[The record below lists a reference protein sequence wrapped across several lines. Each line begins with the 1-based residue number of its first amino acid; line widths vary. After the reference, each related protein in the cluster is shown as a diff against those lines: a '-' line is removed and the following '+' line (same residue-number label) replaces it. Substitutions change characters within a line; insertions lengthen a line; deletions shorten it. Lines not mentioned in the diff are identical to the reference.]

1 MQIFTMEPK
10 DTDFDNAEFISAPER
25 SIEFEHYLES
35 WFENN
40 PWILLQGEDVLWIG
54 KRVSAPFGDST
65 IFPDL
70 LGVDSAGNLIIV
82 ELKRNRTPRDT
93 VVQILEYAAWASDIS
108 ETKIREI
115 AMGYFATCDGC
126 QEDTFD
132 GIFRN
137 LFDIPE
143 TGGVPPLN
151 RNLRLFIVAGRISN
165 KILKVC
171 KFLGNSIDISC
182 IEASLFQTESGYT
195 IVGMETKLG
204 NENTMT
210 SPISPIEQAPM
221 DPLLKWQ
228 ITWQAI
234 MELTNGNPSEEFA
247 TVAVKDAVLREHPG
261 FNEST
266 ISGNIHAF
274 RQIRHIVSEA
284 IQGLRNENPSIEPT
298 PENIME
304 VASEVN
310 SGFSQPRIRKMIDIF
325 FESGSVQIQPN
336 QTEQGKKSNLV
347 NRSG

>member
-1 MQIFTMEPK
+1 MQIFTLEPK
-10 DTDFDNAEFISAPER
+10 DTDFENAEFTSAPER

-35 WFENN
+35 WLENN

-54 KRVSAPFGDST
+54 KRASATFGDST

-70 LGVDSAGNLIIV
+70 LGVDSAGNLVIV

-93 VVQILEYAAWASDIS
+93 VAQILEYAAWASDIS

-115 AMGYFATCDGC
+115 ARDYFATCDGC

-151 RNLRLFIVAGRISN
+151 RNLRLFIVAGRISDR
-165 KILKVC
+165 ILKVC
-171 KFLGNSIDISC
+171 KFLRNSIDISC
-182 IEASLFQTESGYT
+182 IEISLFQTESGDA
-195 IVGMETKLG
+195 IVGMETKIG
-204 NENTMT
+204 DENTVT
-210 SPISPIEQAPM
+210 PLSPPVEPAPGG
-221 DPLLKWQ
+221 PLLKWQ
-228 ITWQAI
+228 ISWQAI
-234 MELTNGNPSEEFA
+234 MVLTNGNPNQEFTTA
-247 TVAVKDAVLREHPG
+247 AVKDAVLTEHPR
-261 FNEST
+261 FSEST
-266 ISGNIHAF
+266 ISGNIHSF
-274 RQIRHIVSEA
+274 RQIRHIISEA
-284 IQGLRNENPSIEPT
+284 IQGLRNENPSIELT

-304 VASEVN
+304 AASEVN

-336 QTEQGKKSNLV
+336 QTEQ
-347 NRSG
+347 